1 MTLSLKEYGN
11 EFLLKLFKT
20 LIEDHKFFLQI
31 STIIDPEYLIEERF
45 KVIYK
50 IIISHFEKY
59 HGIPT
64 YSTLESYINLFNSPA
79 IKESLNELLIQIQN
93 CDRSDIAWVKETT
106 VKFCRHQ
113 LIKRSM
119 LIAAKKLKDQDYD
132 AVEEIMMDALR
143 KMDVEHNLDHDYW
156 DDFDL
161 RIENARVG
169 VIPTGWTDFDK
180 RLNGGLGIGEL
191 GVIVAPTGFG
201 KTYSLTSLAC
211 GAMDFG
217 FDVLFYSFELS
228 DYNIGLRADAYFSGI
243 EVDNIINQK
252 DRVRE
257 ILKKK
262 KDGRGKLI
270 IRRFPTKS
278 MNVSK
283 LIAYTNRMEVVG
295 FRPQLIVIDYADLI
309 KPSSTDEKR
318 LELEAIYEQLRG
330 WGGESGY
337 PIWTASQ
344 TNRGGLD
351 KDYISIGDLAESF
364 NKAMVA
370 DVLVGQTRSPEQ
382 KMNNEATFFLAKSRV
397 GKDGYFYDAVFNTSL
412 TQIRLKE
419 LSIKEANEI
428 LGKSNRPKL
437 SKSQKEDLK
446 M

>member
-20 LIEDHKFFLQI
+20 LIEDHKFFFQV

-64 YSTLESYINLFNSPA
+64 YSTLESYINLFNNQA
-79 IKESLNELLIQIQN
+79 IKESLNKLLIQIETS
-93 CDRSDIAWVKETT
+93 DKSDIAWVKETT
-106 VKFCRHQ
+106 IKFCRHQ
-113 LIKRSM
+113 LIKKSM

-132 AVEEIMMDALR
+132 AVEDIMMDALR
-143 KMDVEHNLDHDYW
+143 KIDIEHNLDHNYW

-161 RIENARVG
+161 RIENVRNGIV
-169 VIPTGWTDFDK
+169 PLGWHDLDR
-180 RLNGGLGIGEL
+180 RLNGGLGIGEM

-211 GAMDFG
+211 GAMDAG
-217 FDVLFYSFELS
+217 HDVLFYSFELS

-243 EVDNIINQK
+243 EVDEIINQK
-252 DRVRE
+252 DRVRK
-257 ILKKK
+257 ILQSK
-262 KDGRGKLI
+262 KDNRGKLI

-278 MNVSK
+278 KTVAQLK
-283 LIAYTNRMEVVG
+283 AYTSKMEVVG
-295 FRPQLIVIDYADLI
+295 FRPKLIVIDYADLV
-309 KPSSTDEKR
+309 KPSSSDEKR
-318 LELEAIYEQLRG
+318 LELEEIYEQIRG
-330 WGGESGY
+330 WGGEEGY

-344 TNRGGLD
+344 TNRSALD

-397 GKDGYFYDAVFNTSL
+397 GKDGYFYDAIFNTSL
-412 TQIRLKE
+412 TKIELKE
-419 LSIKEANEI
+419 LSIKEANE
-428 LGKSNRPKL
+428 LMGKSNKPKL
-437 SKSQKEDLK
+437 TKSQKEDLK
-446 M
+446 I